1 MTIDEFQKRIED
13 IYLERDRARGIGGT
27 FLWFSEEVG
36 ELAAA
41 IRSGTADERREEF
54 ADVFAWLVSLAS
66 ITGVRMEDAI
76 EKYARGCPYCRGT
89 PCTCSSPTRKG
100 EKDDGRE

>member
-13 IYLERDRARGIGGT
+13 IYFERDRARGVSGT
-27 FLWFSEEVG
+27 FLWFTEEVG

-41 IRSGTADERREEF
+41 IRSGSEDDLREEF
-54 ADVFAWLVSLAS
+54 ADVLAWLVSLAS

-76 EKYARGCPYCRGT
+76 EKYVHGCPYCRQT
-89 PCTCSSPTRKG
+89 PCTCRKETLKG
-100 EKDDGRE
+100 ENHDGRE